1 MSKEEMTT
9 DHGLVARATAL
20 EQEVQKLRQTP
31 APMPPD
37 ADYDSRFLNVYREL
51 TVGRVPNAI
60 PKPLLKDKI
69 LQSLRNEQESL
80 ERTLAVYTCR
90 VKAAEEEIADLEDH
104 SKVVAGAKNG
114 ASPVPSDYRAVKTLT
129 STRKKQ
135 ISEYLHKFYLK
146 PHEIAHTA
154 AHNYLALNEILD
166 RLLDASANPPEAR
179 YIRVGPEFWPPHVQ
193 VLLHMNLVERDPDR
207 SDHIRLQDCG

>member
-9 DHGLVARATAL
+9 DHGLVARAAAL

-51 TVGRVPNAI
+51 SAGRLPKAI

-69 LQSLRNEQESL
+69 LQSLKNEQESL

-104 SKVVAGAKNG
+104 NKVVAGAKKG
-114 ASPVPSDYRAVKTLT
+114 ASAVPSDYRAVKTLT
-129 STRKKQ
+129 NMRKKQ
-135 ISEYLHKFYLK
+135 IAKYLHNFYPK

-154 AHNYLALNEILD
+154 AHNYLTLNEILD
-166 RLLDASANPPEAR
+166 RLLDASINPPEAR
-179 YIRVGPEFWPPHVQ
+179 YIRLGPEFWPLHIQ
-193 VLLHMNLVERDPDR
+193 VLLNMNLVERDPDR
-207 SDHIRLQDCG
+207 SEYVRLQDCG